1 MDYFSRKEIIM
12 EETKNLRD
20 LTKRISNNLLET
32 ISVLD
37 ILEEIIDG
45 KRQESFLVSSMQDT
59 IYNAFNDIE
68 EC

>member
-1 MDYFSRKEIIM
+1 M

>member
-1 MDYFSRKEIIM
+1 M
-12 EETKNLRD
+12 EEIKNLKE

-45 KRQESFLVSSMQDT
+45 KRQESFLVSSMQDR

-68 EC
+68 ECRKLIANPD